1 MPTSSSA
8 TEPAGR
14 GGPVVPELCVYAIAP
29 RRAGRITVRGVAGE
43 TLQAVPIGR
52 LDAIVGRV
60 RAVPAPTARNLR
72 RFDRMMSALWR
83 RTPALLP
90 ARFGTAARDASD
102 LQAMIRGREQTLRR
116 RLRAVRNRAQMT
128 VRIVQGNR
136 DVGRALSGPPGEPDK
151 ARPARIEQ
159 QSGTQYLRSR
169 QREHAVPAFD
179 PLRAS
184 VRRWVRDERMEK
196 RGSVASMYHLIPS
209 GSADRYRAALEHAA
223 REEGLRVIVSG
234 PWPPYTFADTW

>member
-8 TEPAGR
+8 TAPAGR

-29 RRAGRITVRGVAGE
+29 RRATRITVRGVAGE
-43 TLQAVPIGR
+43 TLQAIPIGR
-52 LDAIVGRV
+52 LEAIVGRV

-102 LQAMIRGREQTLRR
+102 LQAMIHDREQTLRR

-128 VRIVQGNR
+128 VRIVQGN
-136 DVGRALSGPPGEPDK
+136 SEPDM
-151 ARPARIEQ
+151 AHPTGIEK

-169 QREHAVPAFD
+169 QRAHAVPAFD
-179 PLRAS
+179 PLRAR

-196 RGSVASMYHLIPS
+196 GGSVASMYHLIPS
-209 GSADRYRAALEHAA
+209 GSVDRYRAAIERAA
-223 REEGLRVIVSG
+223 REEGVRMIVSG
-234 PWPPYTFADTW
+234 PWPPYAFADIW

>member
-1 MPTSSSA
+1 
-8 TEPAGR
+8 
-14 GGPVVPELCVYAIAP
+14 VPELCVYAIAA

-43 TLQAVPIGR
+43 TLQAIPVGR

-72 RFDRMMSALWR
+72 RFDRMMTALWR

-90 ARFGTAARDASD
+90 ARFGTAARDAGE
-102 LQAMIRGREQTLRR
+102 LQAMISDREQALRR

-128 VRIVQGNR
+128 VRMVQGSSVVQGNSV
-136 DVGRALSGPPGEPDK
+136 VGRTLSG
-151 ARPARIEQ
+151 APAEANPSTGSGAH
-159 QSGTQYLRSR
+159 SGTRYLRAR

-179 PLRAS
+179 ALRAS

-196 RGSVASMYHLIPS
+196 RGGVASMYHLIPN
-209 GSADRYRAALEHAA
+209 GSTERYRAALEHAA
-223 REEGLRVIVSG
+223 HEEGLRVIVSG
-234 PWPPYTFADTW
+234 PWPPYAFAGTW

>member
-1 MPTSSSA
+1 
-8 TEPAGR
+8 
-14 GGPVVPELCVYAIAP
+14 VPELCVYAVAS
-29 RRAGRITVRGVAGE
+29 RRSGRITVRGVAGE
-43 TLQAVPIGR
+43 TLHAMPIGR

-72 RFDRMMSALWR
+72 RFDRTMSALWR

-90 ARFGTAARDASD
+90 ARFGTAARDAGD
-102 LQAMIRGREQTLRR
+102 LLAMIRDREQMLRR

-128 VRIVQGNR
+128 VRIVQGHSAAQDNSVVER
-136 DVGRALSGPPGEPDK
+136 TLVSGSPGT
-151 ARPARIEQ
+151 R
-159 QSGTQYLRSR
+159 YLRAR

-179 PLRAS
+179 PLRAR

-196 RGSVASMYHLIPS
+196 RGGVASMYHLIPA
-209 GSADRYRAALEHAA
+209 GSADRYRAALERAA

-234 PWPPYTFADTW
+234 PWPPYAFADTW